1 MRSFLLVANQAVTR
15 PFNLNGLPNAGRM
28 DLACRFLAQ
37 ALCVSHGIRE
47 DVDAFLLLLGSPQPP
62 RALLVRGGEVR
73 TLSPDERNIG
83 GIINKALSLSVLP
96 AWRESSPGVYVA
108 AKDLAT
114 LLDEHPGDIAYLV
127 EDGEDIRETA
137 GKLEG
142 CLVVLGDHRG
152 LEEEQEQLVRR
163 RARYA
168 VSVSPR
174 ALQADQCL
182 TVVHCELDRLAA
194 GRRPQQR

>member
-47 DVDAFLLLLGSPQPP
+47 DVDAFLL
-62 RALLVRGGEVR
+62 LLVRGGEVR

-168 VSVSPR
+168 VSVSPH
-174 ALQADQCL
+174 ALQADQCV
-182 TVVHCELDRLAA
+182 TIVHYELDRAA
-194 GRRPQQR
+194 EGPSEGKMSLSR